1 VPSVWTEGRR
11 TLILTPQPRSYLLG
25 LAPPTDVMRFALVF
39 SLIIA
44 VLAVVFALQNPQ
56 TMEVNLLFVDTQGS
70 TALVLIITFGLG
82 VLVGLLSTL
91 PGRIRDRRKIKSLEK
106 SLQKVQDASFSSP
119 SSSSSSPSAS
129 E

>member
-1 VPSVWTEGRR
+1 
-11 TLILTPQPRSYLLG
+11 
-25 LAPPTDVMRFALVF
+25 MRFALVF

-119 SSSSSSPSAS
+119 LSSSSSPSAS

>member
-1 VPSVWTEGRR
+1 
-11 TLILTPQPRSYLLG
+11 
-25 LAPPTDVMRFALVF
+25 MRFALVF